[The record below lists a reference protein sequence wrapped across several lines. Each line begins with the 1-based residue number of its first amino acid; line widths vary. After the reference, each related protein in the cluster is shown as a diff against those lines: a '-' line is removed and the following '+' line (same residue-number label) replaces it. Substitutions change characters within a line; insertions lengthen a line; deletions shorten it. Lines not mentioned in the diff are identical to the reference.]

1 MKTIALARVTT
12 PERATGC
19 IHERR
24 MPAARD
30 CNSGEPLCHD
40 PPTRFAGE
48 LRVMMRKTNIGCAM
62 VDCNGKGKHEA
73 YFVSEIYKLEWSGGG
88 HR

>member
-1 MKTIALARVTT
+1 MYL
-12 PERATGC
+12 
-19 IHERR
+19 HERR
-24 MPAARD
+24 MRDARD

-40 PPTRFAGE
+40 PPTRPASE
-48 LRVMMRKTNIGCAM
+48 LRLMMRKANIGCDM

-73 YFVSEIYKLEWSGGG
+73 YFVSEIYKLEWSGG